1 VTNKDL
7 MRIFADVCGVN
18 VILPEDPSVPV
29 VFGAAM
35 LGRLAHVVMMAKEE
49 EGKNIG
55 IEAQAE
61 KLWDIMAE
69 MTPCGTVIR
78 PEASPKEKKLLEAKY
93 KIFLEIAET
102 QRKWRKQMEDAA
114 N

>member
-1 VTNKDL
+1 MTNKDL

-61 KLWDIMAE
+61 KLWDIMV
-69 MTPCGTVIR
+69 GTNQTTVDWCL
-78 PEASPKEKKLLEAKY
+78 PADDLLS
-93 KIFLEIAET
+93 
-102 QRKWRKQMEDAA
+102 
-114 N
+114 